1 MKTHLP
7 PACHMAHFLPSH
19 NNKPHIKYGTYLWGQ
34 HFDAAIHGA
43 RGLAVTISQHW
54 RPTERQKSTEKCRRE
69 GGRGF
74 RRVGPASAAIGPPP
88 HLPLRVDG
96 LRQVRGGGDAGP
108 ERRVHHARTSLRV
121 PARGKRS
128 LVLGGKG
135 LGLAEKRP
143 PAGSPSSPGARPNLD
158 LDQTHVRTVCFFL
171 KKPQYRRIRKWKSSG
186 LEAPTADLKKR
197 STRASFLAHITSQ
210 GKVSI
215 TLRRTGRD
223 DRN

>member
-1 MKTHLP
+1 MGAALRCRHSWGERP
-7 PACHMAHFLPSH
+7 GRD
-19 NNKPHIKYGTYLWGQ
+19 NKPTL
-34 HFDAAIHGA
+34 ATHGA
-43 RGLAVTISQHW
+43 PEINREMPPRG
-54 RPTERQKSTEKCRRE
+54 RPGIPARRASL
-69 GGRGF
+69 RGH
-74 RRVGPASAAIGPPP
+74 RPPPP

-186 LEAPTADLKKR
+186 LEAPTVDLKKL
-197 STRASFLAHITSQ
+197 STRASVLAHITSQ